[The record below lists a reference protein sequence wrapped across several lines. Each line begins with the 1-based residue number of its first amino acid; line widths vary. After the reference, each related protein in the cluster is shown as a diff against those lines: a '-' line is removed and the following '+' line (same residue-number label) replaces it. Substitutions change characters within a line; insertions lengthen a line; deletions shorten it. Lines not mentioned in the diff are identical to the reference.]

1 VCFYLSPA
9 TKIREFKKLCKLLEG
24 AFEKYPF
31 EPVQRNP
38 APFVF
43 KETAGEWVG
52 LFESENRVCAAN
64 CGLFP
69 PCVPLIK
76 RGERITK
83 EKIELLEKANN
94 VFGLNDGKIYVY
106 KE

>member
-1 VCFYLSPA
+1 MKSN
-9 TKIREFKKLCKLLEG
+9 TKILVCDENNE
-24 AFEKYPF
+24 ENSV
-31 EPVQRNP
+31 ERNP
-38 APFVF
+38 APLLLS
-43 KETAGEWVG
+43 ETDGEWVA
-52 LFESENRVCAAN
+52 LSESENRVCLAS

-94 VFGLNDGKIYVY
+94 VFGLNDGKIFVY
-106 KE
+106 REKEQ